1 MGAGVGGLKL
11 AFVLFGIF
19 IRLAPTN
26 ELQNNVKH
34 ELPENLG
41 YYSCT
46 SITNVGKYNFAIE
59 KLFPTVRVN
68 STNQYGRPITTTIIQ
83 RKVENP
89 SQYFLILTILL
100 SGDIHYNTI
109 LVL

>member
-1 MGAGVGGLKL
+1 MVTIHMRLAYWYALLKIAAGVGGLKL
-11 AFVLFGIF
+11 AFVLLGIF

-46 SITNVGKYNFAIE
+46 RITNVGKYNFAIE
-59 KLFPTVRVN
+59 KLFPTVREN
-68 STNQYGRPITTTIIQ
+68 STNQYGWPTTH
-83 RKVENP
+83 
-89 SQYFLILTILL
+89 SQKW
-100 SGDIHYNTI
+100 
-109 LVL
+109 

>member
-1 MGAGVGGLKL
+1 MDLTSVDTYSEKRPQAFQRKMAAGVGGLKL

-26 ELQNNVKH
+26 ELQNDVKH

-46 SITNVGKYNFAIE
+46 SITNVGFC
-59 KLFPTVRVN
+59 
-68 STNQYGRPITTTIIQ
+68 
-83 RKVENP
+83 
-89 SQYFLILTILL
+89 
-100 SGDIHYNTI
+100 H
-109 LVL
+109 

>member
-59 KLFPTVRVN
+59 KLFPTVRAN